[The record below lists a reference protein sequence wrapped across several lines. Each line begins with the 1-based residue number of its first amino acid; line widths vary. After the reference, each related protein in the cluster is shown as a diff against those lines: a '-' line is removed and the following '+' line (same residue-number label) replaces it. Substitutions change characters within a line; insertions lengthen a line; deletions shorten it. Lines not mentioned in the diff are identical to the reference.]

1 MGVVGVGVELGD
13 DRARSRG
20 LGLAHGCELG
30 PSRLDPRRVVLDHAG
45 VIHER
50 QRARLA
56 EDLLVHRLERVVI
69 SPRGHSAAEVD
80 LLHRHR
86 AGVQAAHRAHHRTE
100 AALAQR
106 AKLAVVGLVRAH
118 QSHEARRETVAAG
131 RRHDLCHRHRR
142 RGAGIVTERT
152 RAGAPA
158 RVALRARTLEIFRGA
173 ARGTVGLPRTDRKT
187 PRAAGSWRRGC
198 PCRARRRRR
207 SPHRPSL
214 RPLPRPRRSP
224 RGSATPCRERGSGGA
239 VGTREER
246 ATRVQR

>member
-1 MGVVGVGVELGD
+1 M
-13 DRARSRG
+13 
-20 LGLAHGCELG
+20 
-30 PSRLDPRRVVLDHAG
+30 
-45 VIHER
+45 
-50 QRARLA
+50 
-56 EDLLVHRLERVVI
+56 HRLERVVLAHGSTALRKLI
-69 SPRGHSAAEVD
+69 FFTATA
-80 LLHRHR
+80 R
-86 AGVQAAHRAHHRTE
+86 ASRRPIAHHRTE

-173 ARGTVGLPRTDRKT
+173 ARGTVGAPADGQGRRHAQQALGAEDA
-187 PRAAGSWRRGC
+187 RAVLEGVDGLLIVRLYVLFHALVVHL
-198 PCRARRRRR
+198 A
-207 SPHRPSL
+207 
-214 RPLPRPRRSP
+214 
-224 RGSATPCRERGSGGA
+224 GSATPCRERGSGGA

>member
-1 MGVVGVGVELGD
+1 M
-13 DRARSRG
+13 
-20 LGLAHGCELG
+20 H
-30 PSRLDPRRVVLDHAG
+30 RLKRVVL
-45 VIHER
+45 
-50 QRARLA
+50 
-56 EDLLVHRLERVVI
+56 

-106 AKLAVVGLVRAH
+106 AKLAVMGLVRAH
-118 QSHEARRETVAAG
+118 RSHEARRRRSPPVAAMIF
-131 RRHDLCHRHRR
+131 
-142 RGAGIVTERT
+142 ATAIV
-152 RAGAPA
+152 AAAPGSSPKGPA
-158 RVALRARTLEIFRGA
+158 PGLPAASPF
-173 ARGTVGLPRTDRKT
+173 ARGRSRSSGVPRAADGQGSAVDRKT

-224 RGSATPCRERGSGGA
+224 RGSATPYRERGSGGA